1 MIPITDMH
9 CHVLPGVDDGS
20 KSMEESIQCL
30 KTAAEQGIQSM
41 IVTPHFHPGRY
52 KVDAQNVLETLERLR
67 EACRDNE
74 IPITLYPGQECY
86 WYSELIQEL
95 DKGNALTMNNGK
107 YVLVEFEPGT
117 LYSMIYGAV
126 RDLFSAGYMV
136 IIAHFERYQCLQGRR
151 DRLDELKG
159 CGALLQMNFDRLIKK
174 DTLFSKNPWR
184 KLVKDEYVDFL
195 GSDTHG
201 VDFRPLHVDQVR
213 TWIEKEL
220 DPELADRILVQNI
233 RLLL

>member
-1 MIPITDMH
+1 
-9 CHVLPGVDDGS
+9 
-20 KSMEESIQCL
+20 
-30 KTAAEQGIQSM
+30 
-41 IVTPHFHPGRY
+41 
-52 KVDAQNVLETLERLR
+52 
-67 EACRDNE
+67 
-74 IPITLYPGQECY
+74 
-86 WYSELIQEL
+86 
-95 DKGNALTMNNGK
+95 
-107 YVLVEFEPGT
+107 
-117 LYSMIYGAV
+117 
-126 RDLFSAGYMV
+126 MV

-233 RLLL
+233 RLLLEGRQV